1 MKTPGCQRD
10 EGPVQRNS
18 CSPNN
23 NCKHI
28 KIHAGKIAV
37 PSGLFCARFGVL
49 RAMKRRAPE
58 SDMIQVP
65 VALASGRCETV
76 MLSESATISEVKANI
91 QERLGQC
98 FLGRAAPDGRLLGQT
113 DSVRAS
119 GLEIGKPLTAIALQP
134 KVTGTL
140 AALAMC
146 CVGRLDRFWC

>member
-1 MKTPGCQRD
+1 
-10 EGPVQRNS
+10 
-18 CSPNN
+18 
-23 NCKHI
+23 
-28 KIHAGKIAV
+28 
-37 PSGLFCARFGVL
+37 
-49 RAMKRRAPE
+49 MKRRAPE

-98 FLGRAAPDGRLLGQT
+98 FLGLAAPDGRLLGQT